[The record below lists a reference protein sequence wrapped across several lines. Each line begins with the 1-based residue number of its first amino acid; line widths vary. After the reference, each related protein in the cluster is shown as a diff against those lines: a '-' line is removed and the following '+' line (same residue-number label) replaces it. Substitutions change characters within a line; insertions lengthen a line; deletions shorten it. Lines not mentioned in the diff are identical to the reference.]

1 MGLNTEVATL
11 AAARANLYRLLA
23 RIYILEV
30 DRPLLAALQAMAFPD
45 FAANPELREG
55 YVLLQDFLARATE
68 ADLEDLAAD
77 YAGIFLA
84 AGVAQGLAAFPYE
97 SVYVSKTRMVGQGSR
112 VRVAAL
118 YAARG
123 LALACDLPKTPED
136 HVALELEYMACLCR
150 ELAETAANAEAL
162 LKEQKVFLT
171 THLMNWIP
179 LFCRDMGK
187 YAQTDFYRAIGKITA
202 GFLQLEQ
209 ALLQTEP
216 QEV

>member
-1 MGLNTEVATL
+1 MGINTEIETL
-11 AAARANLYRLLA
+11 ALARASLYRLLA

-30 DRPLLAALQAMAFPD
+30 NRPLLEALQAMVFPN
-45 FAANPELREG
+45 FADNPDLNEG
-55 YVLLQDFLARATE
+55 YALLRAYLAGATE
-68 ADLEDLAAD
+68 DDLEDLAAD

-97 SVYVSKTRMVGQGSR
+97 SVYVSKTRMVGQEPR

-150 ELAETAANAEAL
+150 ELTEAGDNTEAL
-162 LKEQKVFLT
+162 LAEQKMFLEK
-171 THLMNWIP
+171 HLLNWVP
-179 LFCRDMGK
+179 LFCKDVGK

-202 GFLQLEQ
+202 GVLQLEQ
-209 ALLQTEP
+209 VLLQTESE
-216 QEV
+216 EV